1 MLDQMREKVKT
12 LEAQIGRLQEELGS
26 QYELYRNEADARK
39 LLISDINDL
48 RARQQEMKTASSTQ
62 GEEKED
68 PVVLKLKLARARED
82 LKASNHR
89 INTMLADYGDVVP
102 RRDYEGLEGSFQT
115 LENEHEQLKNDHV
128 TLMEEHGTLQEMY
141 RQVCDEKAAMERDLL
156 VLKRTA
162 TPRPDWTRCGDY
174 VDGGPEK
181 WKTVS
186 EGQSSDYLMDVLLA
200 EIAKVDIS
208 QIRKDDNFQA
218 MGTAESIPA
227 HLRGEGLVKNLHLS
241 KKDLNQFIDNFWKY
255 HLSRNVPDVM
265 MDEIL
270 AQYLL
275 EASQQDKMAALET
288 AYSVHDSC
296 IQLSHEL
303 HIRVFQ
309 EVVLGKLDEVVYK
322 RWLQSRGVLIE
333 ALTKA
338 AQGKEE
344 IRADQFK
351 SVLTQLF
358 PLKGVEA
365 VTALTSLARE
375 SAEPSGG
382 TINFVAALSPD
393 AMGRPSELSAKLL
406 EQSRNECKIF
416 SQQIVKLLGDRS
428 KVSID
433 ELRSAILAVYPEIS
447 KDEVVRVLSQMY
459 GVDPEQGQEATP
471 DIKVATNDV
480 LQKLIQ
486 LDIQQI

>member
-1 MLDQMREKVKT
+1 
-12 LEAQIGRLQEELGS
+12 
-26 QYELYRNEADARK
+26 
-39 LLISDINDL
+39 
-48 RARQQEMKTASSTQ
+48 
-62 GEEKED
+62 
-68 PVVLKLKLARARED
+68 
-82 LKASNHR
+82 
-89 INTMLADYGDVVP
+89 
-102 RRDYEGLEGSFQT
+102 
-115 LENEHEQLKNDHV
+115 
-128 TLMEEHGTLQEMY
+128 
-141 RQVCDEKAAMERDLL
+141 
-156 VLKRTA
+156 
-162 TPRPDWTRCGDY
+162 
-174 VDGGPEK
+174 
-181 WKTVS
+181 
-186 EGQSSDYLMDVLLA
+186 
-200 EIAKVDIS
+200 
-208 QIRKDDNFQA
+208 
-218 MGTAESIPA
+218 
-227 HLRGEGLVKNLHLS
+227 
-241 KKDLNQFIDNFWKY
+241 
-255 HLSRNVPDVM
+255 
-265 MDEIL
+265 
-270 AQYLL
+270 
-275 EASQQDKMAALET
+275 
-288 AYSVHDSC
+288 
-296 IQLSHEL
+296 
-303 HIRVFQ
+303 
-309 EVVLGKLDEVVYK
+309 
-322 RWLQSRGVLIE
+322 VLIE